1 MSDTAN
7 DFSKGSIV
15 SNIMKLAVPMTM
27 AQLINVLYN
36 IIDRIYIGRIP
47 ENATLALTGL
57 GLCLPIISMVIAFA
71 NLFGMGG
78 APLCSIERGRGN
90 KEEAELI
97 MGNSFVLMVIFGIGL
112 TVVGLALKKPMLYL
126 FGASDNTYPYA
137 DQYISIYL
145 LGSIFVMSGLGMNSF
160 INAQGFGK
168 TGMLTVLIGA
178 ILNILLDPIFIFALD
193 MGVKGAALA
202 TVISQGISALW
213 VLRFLTG
220 KKALLRLRLA
230 AMRPALEHLKEI
242 LALGMSGFVMY
253 ISTSIVQIVCN
264 VSLARYGGDLYIGVM
279 TVLTSIREI
288 VYTPLTGLTSGAQ
301 PVIGYNYG
309 AKEYARVKQ
318 SIRMMTVACLAFT
331 LAAWAAV
338 LLFPHRFIQLFNSE
352 DLMLE
357 AGVPAMH
364 IYFFGLFMAA
374 FQFSGQFTFVAL
386 GRSKEAIFFSTLRKL
401 LIVVPLTLILPMVGN
416 LDANGVFLAEPISNF
431 ISGAACY
438 ATMYFVVWKRM
449 LSKQEV

>member
-1 MSDTAN
+1 MGEQN
-7 DFSKGSIV
+7 DFSRGSVWKHIV
-15 SNIMKLAVPMTM
+15 NLAVPMTV
-27 AQLINVLYN
+27 AQIINVLYN
-36 IIDRIYIGRIP
+36 IVDRIYIGHIP
-47 ENATLALTGL
+47 GAATDALTGV
-57 GLCLPIISMVIAFA
+57 GLALPIITMISAFA

-78 APLCSIERGRGN
+78 APLCSIARGAHAYKR
-90 KEEAELI
+90 AESI
-97 MGNSFVLMVIFGIGL
+97 MGTSFFMLLGTGILLTLAFETFRTPVLQM
-112 TVVGLALKKPMLYL
+112 
-126 FGASDNTYPYA
+126 FGASAQTMPYANTYIA
-137 DQYISIYL
+137 LYL
-145 LGSIFVMSGLGMNSF
+145 LGTVFVMISLGMNSF

-230 AMRPALEHLKEI
+230 AMRPALEYLKEI

-264 VSLARYGGDLYIGVM
+264 ISLARYGGDLYIGVM
-279 TVLTSIREI
+279 TVLNSIREI
-288 VYTPLTGLTSGAQ
+288 VYTPLTGLTNGAQ

-338 LLFPHRFIQLFNSE
+338 LLFPHRFIRLFNSE

>member
-1 MSDTAN
+1 MGEQN
-7 DFSKGSIV
+7 DFSRGSVWKHIV
-15 SNIMKLAVPMTM
+15 NLAVPMTV
-27 AQLINVLYN
+27 AQIINVLYN
-36 IIDRIYIGRIP
+36 IVDRIYIGHIP
-47 ENATLALTGL
+47 GAATDALTGV
-57 GLCLPIISMVIAFA
+57 GLALPIITMISAFA

-78 APLCSIERGRGN
+78 APLCSIARGAHAYKR
-90 KEEAELI
+90 AESI
-97 MGNSFVLMVIFGIGL
+97 MGTSFFMLLGTGILLTLAFETFRTPVLQM
-112 TVVGLALKKPMLYL
+112 
-126 FGASDNTYPYA
+126 FGASAQTMPYANTYIA
-137 DQYISIYL
+137 LYL
-145 LGSIFVMSGLGMNSF
+145 LGTVFVMISLGMNSF

-288 VYTPLTGLTSGAQ
+288 VYTPLTGLTNGAQ

-338 LLFPHRFIQLFNSE
+338 LLFPHRFIRLFNSE

-357 AGVPAMH
+357 AGVLAMH

>member
-1 MSDTAN
+1 MGEQN
-7 DFSKGSIV
+7 DFSRGSVWKHIV
-15 SNIMKLAVPMTM
+15 NLAVPMTV
-27 AQLINVLYN
+27 AQIINVLYN
-36 IIDRIYIGRIP
+36 IVDRIYIGHIP
-47 ENATLALTGL
+47 GAATDALTGV
-57 GLCLPIISMVIAFA
+57 GLALPIITMISAFA

-78 APLCSIERGRGN
+78 APLCSIARGAHAYKR
-90 KEEAELI
+90 AESI
-97 MGNSFVLMVIFGIGL
+97 MGTSFFMLLGTGILLTLAFETFRTPVLQM
-112 TVVGLALKKPMLYL
+112 
-126 FGASDNTYPYA
+126 FGASAQTMPYANTYIA
-137 DQYISIYL
+137 LYL
-145 LGSIFVMSGLGMNSF
+145 LGTVFVMISLGMNSF

-202 TVISQGISALW
+202 TVISQGSSALW
-213 VLRFLTG
+213 VLRVLTG

-288 VYTPLTGLTSGAQ
+288 VYTPLTGLTNGAQ

-338 LLFPHRFIQLFNSE
+338 LLFPHRFIRLFNSE

>member
-1 MSDTAN
+1 MGEQN
-7 DFSKGSIV
+7 DFSRGSVWKHIV
-15 SNIMKLAVPMTM
+15 NLAVPMTV
-27 AQLINVLYN
+27 AQIINVLYN
-36 IIDRIYIGRIP
+36 IVDRIYIGHIP
-47 ENATLALTGL
+47 GAATDALTGV
-57 GLCLPIISMVIAFA
+57 GLALPIITMISAFA

-78 APLCSIERGRGN
+78 APLCSIARGAHAYKR
-90 KEEAELI
+90 AESI
-97 MGNSFVLMVIFGIGL
+97 MGTSFFMLLGTGILLTLAFETFRTPVLQM
-112 TVVGLALKKPMLYL
+112 
-126 FGASDNTYPYA
+126 FGASAQTMPYANTYIA
-137 DQYISIYL
+137 LYL
-145 LGSIFVMSGLGMNSF
+145 LGTVFVMISLGMNSF

>member
-1 MSDTAN
+1 MGEQN
-7 DFSKGSIV
+7 DFSRGSVWKHIV
-15 SNIMKLAVPMTM
+15 NLAVPMTV
-27 AQLINVLYN
+27 AQIINVLYN
-36 IIDRIYIGRIP
+36 IVDRIYIGHIP
-47 ENATLALTGL
+47 GAATDALTGV
-57 GLCLPIISMVIAFA
+57 GLALPIITMISAFA

-78 APLCSIERGRGN
+78 APLCSIARGAHAYKR
-90 KEEAELI
+90 AESI
-97 MGNSFVLMVIFGIGL
+97 MGTSFFMLLGTGILLTLAFETFRTPVLQM
-112 TVVGLALKKPMLYL
+112 
-126 FGASDNTYPYA
+126 FGASAQTMPYANTYIA
-137 DQYISIYL
+137 LYL
-145 LGSIFVMSGLGMNSF
+145 LGTVFVMISLGMNSF

-202 TVISQGISALW
+202 TVISQGISALL

-279 TVLTSIREI
+279 TVLNSIREI
-288 VYTPLTGLTSGAQ
+288 VYTPLTGLTNGAQ

-338 LLFPHRFIQLFNSE
+338 LLFPHRFIRLFNSE

>member
-1 MSDTAN
+1 
-7 DFSKGSIV
+7 
-15 SNIMKLAVPMTM
+15 
-27 AQLINVLYN
+27 
-36 IIDRIYIGRIP
+36 
-47 ENATLALTGL
+47 
-57 GLCLPIISMVIAFA
+57 
-71 NLFGMGG
+71 
-78 APLCSIERGRGN
+78 
-90 KEEAELI
+90 
-97 MGNSFVLMVIFGIGL
+97 
-112 TVVGLALKKPMLYL
+112 
-126 FGASDNTYPYA
+126 
-137 DQYISIYL
+137 
-145 LGSIFVMSGLGMNSF
+145 
-160 INAQGFGK
+160 
-168 TGMLTVLIGA
+168 MLTVLIGA

-230 AMRPALEHLKEI
+230 AMRPALEYLKEI

-264 VSLARYGGDLYIGVM
+264 ISLARYGGDLYIGVM
-279 TVLTSIREI
+279 TVLNSIREI
-288 VYTPLTGLTSGAQ
+288 VYTPLTGLTNGAQ

-318 SIRMMTVACLAFT
+318 SIRMMTVACRAFT
-331 LAAWAAV
+331 LAAWAVV
-338 LLFPHRFIQLFNSE
+338 LLFPHRFIRLFNSE

-401 LIVVPLTLILPMVGN
+401 LIVVPLTLILPIVGN

-431 ISGAACY
+431 ISGEACY

>member
-1 MSDTAN
+1 MGEQN
-7 DFSKGSIV
+7 DFSRGSVWKHIV
-15 SNIMKLAVPMTM
+15 NLAVPMTV
-27 AQLINVLYN
+27 AQIINVLYN
-36 IIDRIYIGRIP
+36 IVDRIYIGHIP
-47 ENATLALTGL
+47 GAATDALTGV
-57 GLCLPIISMVIAFA
+57 GLALPIITMISAFA

-78 APLCSIERGRGN
+78 APLCSIARGAHAYKR
-90 KEEAELI
+90 AESI
-97 MGNSFVLMVIFGIGL
+97 MGTSFFMLLGTGILLTLAFETFRTPVLQM
-112 TVVGLALKKPMLYL
+112 
-126 FGASDNTYPYA
+126 FGASAQTMPYANTYIA
-137 DQYISIYL
+137 LYL
-145 LGSIFVMSGLGMNSF
+145 LGTVFVMISLGMNSF

-178 ILNILLDPIFIFALD
+178 ILNILLDPIFICALD

-230 AMRPALEHLKEI
+230 AMRPALEYLKEI

-264 VSLARYGGDLYIGVM
+264 ISLARYGGDLYIGVM
-279 TVLTSIREI
+279 TVLNSIREI
-288 VYTPLTGLTSGAQ
+288 VYTPLTGLTNGAQ

-338 LLFPHRFIQLFNSE
+338 LLFPHRFIRLFNSE

>member
-1 MSDTAN
+1 MGEQN
-7 DFSKGSIV
+7 DFSRGSVWKHIV
-15 SNIMKLAVPMTM
+15 NLAVPMTV
-27 AQLINVLYN
+27 AQIINVLYN
-36 IIDRIYIGRIP
+36 IVDRIYIGHIP
-47 ENATLALTGL
+47 GAATDALTGV
-57 GLCLPIISMVIAFA
+57 GLALPIITMISAFA

-78 APLCSIERGRGN
+78 APLCSIARGAHAYKR
-90 KEEAELI
+90 AESI
-97 MGNSFVLMVIFGIGL
+97 MGTSFFMLLGTGILLTLAFETFRTPVLQM
-112 TVVGLALKKPMLYL
+112 
-126 FGASDNTYPYA
+126 FGASAQTMPYANTYIA
-137 DQYISIYL
+137 LYL
-145 LGSIFVMSGLGMNSF
+145 LGTVFVMISLGMNSF

-230 AMRPALEHLKEI
+230 AMRPALEYLKEI

-264 VSLARYGGDLYIGVM
+264 ISLARYGGDLYIGVM
-279 TVLTSIREI
+279 TVLNSIREI
-288 VYTPLTGLTSGAQ
+288 VYTPLTGLTNGAQ

-318 SIRMMTVACLAFT
+318 SIRMMTVACRAFT

-338 LLFPHRFIQLFNSE
+338 LLFPHRFIRLFNSE

-438 ATMYFVVWKRM
+438 ATMYFVVWKRR

>member
-1 MSDTAN
+1 M
-7 DFSKGSIV
+7 
-15 SNIMKLAVPMTM
+15 
-27 AQLINVLYN
+27 
-36 IIDRIYIGRIP
+36 
-47 ENATLALTGL
+47 
-57 GLCLPIISMVIAFA
+57 
-71 NLFGMGG
+71 
-78 APLCSIERGRGN
+78 
-90 KEEAELI
+90 
-97 MGNSFVLMVIFGIGL
+97 
-112 TVVGLALKKPMLYL
+112 
-126 FGASDNTYPYA
+126 
-137 DQYISIYL
+137 
-145 LGSIFVMSGLGMNSF
+145 
-160 INAQGFGK
+160 
-168 TGMLTVLIGA
+168 
-178 ILNILLDPIFIFALD
+178 
-193 MGVKGAALA
+193 
-202 TVISQGISALW
+202 ISQGISALW

-253 ISTSIVQIVCN
+253 ISTSIVQIVYN

-288 VYTPLTGLTSGAQ
+288 VYTPLTGLTNGAQ